1 MTNNSE
7 RKYLTISDIQKEY
20 LPISS
25 KKLRTWVK
33 EHLPVKHIGRRLYVE
48 RAALEALLSS
58 NEQVSVPLD

>member
-33 EHLPVKHIGRRLYVE
+33 DCLPVKHIGRRIYVE

-58 NEQVSVPLD
+58 SEQVSVPLD